1 MKIRNDYVSN
11 SSSSSFV
18 ISENASNAFRKFID
32 EFGSYKGSMEC
43 LSDSWVELT
52 NRGTFDLLDFIELVE
67 QDATVCD
74 YIREIVFQ
82 VDDINYAGMI
92 TLACLRTYFDNL
104 GLITDGSDSER
115 PFMYM
120 LDENEFVIKVIRKA
134 GGNENKK

>member
-52 NRGTFDLLDFIELVE
+52 NKGTFDLLDFIELVE

-82 VDDINYAGMI
+82 VDDINYVGMI

-104 GLITDGSDSER
+104 GFTTDGSDSER

-120 LDENEFVIKVIRKA
+120 LDENEFAIKVIRKA
-134 GGNENKK
+134 GGNENQK

>member
-104 GLITDGSDSER
+104 GFITDGSDSER

-134 GGNENKK
+134 GGNEN